1 MSHTKLIK
9 YCSYLLLESLKSVKV
24 STLVLNY
31 IAIGKQ
37 TYMHP
42 NLKVLKIIH
51 DFHHTYQIYM
61 KELGLEK
68 KSLPKR
74 YMQLVIQIKSSRKSK
89 NRYLVSL
96 ILVIIF
102 IHLNHDSLGKKLFTL
117 ENKDSN

>member
-37 TYMHP
+37 TYMYP

-74 YMQLVIQIKSSRKSK
+74 YMQLVIQIKSSRRSK